1 MKKINLTVYEKN
13 DLIRFLEYA
22 KAKKLEESDKSNYKL
37 IEYEI
42 DTINHLQKVLNTND
56 RNIMELEFW
65 YEL

>member
-56 RNIMELEFW
+56 RNIMELEF
-65 YEL
+65 